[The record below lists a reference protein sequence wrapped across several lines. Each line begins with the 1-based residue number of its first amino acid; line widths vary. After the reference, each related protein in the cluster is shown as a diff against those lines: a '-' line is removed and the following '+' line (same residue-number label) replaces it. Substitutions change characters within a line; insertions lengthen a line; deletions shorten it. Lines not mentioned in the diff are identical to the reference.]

1 MVTQDLSGMIG
12 RLKEAMERR
21 GMRQEQLA
29 QLSGVSKGAIST
41 LLSGKTKTAPKVDT
55 LLALC
60 GTLQISVSWV
70 ITGEGGMA
78 DTPIIP
84 LDDGDDPP
92 EGFIAIRE
100 YGISFACGAS
110 GGDCDGPSY
119 EELNDTEPVTYRLS
133 WLLRHTNSPKE
144 CRRFRATGDSM
155 EPLIRDGDSIL
166 VDCSEECRLNV
177 GKKAV
182 YAIWYDGALLC
193 KYLSKDM
200 GMLVISSENRTY
212 DTIKLPLSEGNTQF
226 RIIGKVIERS
236 GAI

>member
-1 MVTQDLSGMIG
+1 MDTQDLSGMIR
-12 RLKEAMERR
+12 RLKQAMEHK
-21 GMRQEQLA
+21 GMKQEQLA

-41 LLSGKTKTAPKVDT
+41 LFKGKTKTAPKVDT

-60 GTLQISVSWV
+60 GTVGASLPWV
-70 ITGEGGMA
+70 LTGKGSMT
-78 DTPIIP
+78 DTPIIQI
-84 LDDGDDPP
+84 DDGEDPP
-92 EGFIAIRE
+92 DGFIAIRE
-100 YGISFACGAS
+100 YGISFGCGVS
-110 GGDCDGPSY
+110 GGDCDDPTY
-119 EELNDTEPVTYRLS
+119 EEQNDTEPVTYRLS
-133 WLLRHTNSPKE
+133 WLLRHTKSPQE
-144 CRRFRATGDSM
+144 CRRFRAKGDSM

-200 GMLVISSENRTY
+200 GMLVISSENPAY
-212 DTIKLPLSEGNTQF
+212 DKIKLPLSEAGTQF